1 MLLLAAG
8 MLGIGLA
15 TGTAGVAHA
24 AVTPDPGVFYEI
36 WPPYVNPAHH
46 KCLDVPG
53 GTSAVGTHL
62 QIFHCHGYA
71 SNGAPQLFEFIYVG
85 VNNYFGYS
93 DYWIVN
99 KSSGLCLSVAIPH
112 TLDVT
117 QDLCTADS
125 RVEWEIHP
133 SAFDPNGLDLVNEA
147 AGMCMAV
154 TNNSGQDHT
163 AVGLMPCYD
172 STVLTN
178 EDQLLDWELG

>member
-1 MLLLAAG
+1 MSLADQAARTARRLG
-8 MLGIGLA
+8 MA
-15 TGTAGVAHA
+15 PTAAAA

-62 QIFHCHGYA
+62 Q
-71 SNGAPQLFEFIYVG
+71 
-85 VNNYFGYS
+85 
-93 DYWIVN
+93 
-99 KSSGLCLSVAIPH
+99 
-112 TLDVT
+112 
-117 QDLCTADS
+117 
-125 RVEWEIHP
+125 
-133 SAFDPNGLDLVNEA
+133 NGLDLVNEA

-178 EDQLLDWELG
+178 DDQLLDWEPG